1 MALLLLADEQPS
13 MIDRYIDRGEMF
25 ALVESE
31 VRAVCVVTKERPGI
45 YEVKNMAT
53 VPAYQR
59 QGYGRRLLAMI
70 LEYYQKNTEAHTL
83 LVGTGDSPATIGFYE
98 ACGFALLGQRGNDG
112 IDFVLGAHVDAA
124 GRAPMCARPR
134 SSSSPWRSRI
144 NGTSGITPSSCWR
157 HCSRW

>member
-31 VRAVCVVTKERPGI
+31 VRAVCVVTKEGPGI

-98 ACGFALLGQRGNDG
+98 ACGFVRSHVVKNFFTDYYDHPIMENGQQ
-112 IDFVLGAHVDAA
+112 LVDMIYL
-124 GRAPMCARPR
+124 RKKL
-134 SSSSPWRSRI
+134 
-144 NGTSGITPSSCWR
+144 
-157 HCSRW
+157 

>member
-98 ACGFALLGQRGNDG
+98 ACGFVRSHVVKNFFTDNYDHPIMENGQQ
-112 IDFVLGAHVDAA
+112 LVDMIYL
-124 GRAPMCARPR
+124 RKKL
-134 SSSSPWRSRI
+134 
-144 NGTSGITPSSCWR
+144 
-157 HCSRW
+157 

>member
-70 LEYYQKNTEAHTL
+70 VEYYQKNTEAHTL

-98 ACGFALLGQRGNDG
+98 ACGFVRS
-112 IDFVLGAHVDAA
+112 HVVKNFFTDYYDH
-124 GRAPMCARPR
+124 P
-134 SSSSPWRSRI
+134 SWRMDNSWWI
-144 NGTSGITPSSCWR
+144 
-157 HCSRW
+157 

>member
-98 ACGFALLGQRGNDG
+98 AVALC
-112 IDFVLGAHVDAA
+112 AHMLS
-124 GRAPMCARPR
+124 RTFLRIIMTIP
-134 SSSSPWRSRI
+134 SWRMANNWWI
-144 NGTSGITPSSCWR
+144 
-157 HCSRW
+157 

>member
-1 MALLLLADEQPS
+1 MRLRRIETPDKRNYMALLLLADEQPS

-98 ACGFALLGQRGNDG
+98 ACGFVRSHVVKNFFTDYYDHPIMENGQQ
-112 IDFVLGAHVDAA
+112 LVDMIYL
-124 GRAPMCARPR
+124 RKKL
-134 SSSSPWRSRI
+134 
-144 NGTSGITPSSCWR
+144 
-157 HCSRW
+157 